1 MNYLP
6 LREIQYILKQMLVDS
21 GGLDLAFDDLSG
33 RLLNSSRYNQLV
45 GLKAR
50 YKEAKSQFHGGK
62 IDYRNEFEQV
72 ANQVRDG
79 LLDLLDALQ
88 AADLRPPEEFEDFFN
103 SLQTIA
109 YDLDRATQPLFQV
122 NCDRTPATRAFRTA
136 LREKRAQPLH
146 LTLVL
151 ACPFQAPNS
160 FAERLIF
167 EEMDRL
173 EADPDVK
180 PYFKRREEDKRIR
193 MQLLPVEIDEDDSFD
208 AFRREFGRAHTDVV
222 QNKQQYSHA
231 CFAFALHEKNWEDFL
246 PEYLIAAA
254 TWLRGLATEKRGKY
268 QMFVVF
274 YLENLHR
281 PERLTEAQQEK
292 AAAFA
297 ALAEQH
303 PEWITLLTELPEVP
317 AEEVEKWLHKVSRNG
332 FAPEAPEV
340 LTQLARSVERNA
352 AQRYHGPEEFDM
364 FDVEKMQAAV
374 YRIAQQEAQQLIQAK
389 I

>member
-6 LREIQYILKQMLVDS
+6 LREIQYILKQMLADS
-21 GGLDLAFDDLSG
+21 GGLDLAFDDLPG
-33 RLLNSSRYNQLV
+33 RLLNGARYNQLV

-72 ANQVRDG
+72 TNQVRDG

-88 AADLRPPEEFEDFFN
+88 PADLRPPEAFEDFFN

-122 NCDRTPATRAFRTA
+122 NCDRTPATRAFRSA
-136 LREKRAQPLH
+136 LREKRAQPLN

-160 FAERLIF
+160 FAERLIL

-180 PYFKRREEDKRIR
+180 PYFKRREEDKRIK

-208 AFRREFGRAHTDVV
+208 AFRREFGRAHTDFA

-254 TWLRGLATEKRGKY
+254 TWLRGLAAEKRGKY
-268 QMFVVF
+268 QLFVVF
-274 YLENLHR
+274 YLENLHH
-281 PERLTEAQQEK
+281 PERLTETQQKK

-364 FDVEKMQAAV
+364 FDVEKMQSAV
-374 YRIAQQEAQQLIQAK
+374 YQIAQQEAQQLIQAK